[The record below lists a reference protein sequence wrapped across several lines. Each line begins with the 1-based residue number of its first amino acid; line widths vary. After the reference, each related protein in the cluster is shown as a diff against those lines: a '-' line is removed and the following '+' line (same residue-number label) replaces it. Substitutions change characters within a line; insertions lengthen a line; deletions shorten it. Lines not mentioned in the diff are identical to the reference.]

1 MDKAATG
8 ANGDPM
14 AANRTRVEMG
24 DQAKSGASS
33 VGPGS
38 AERAPLRPAEAIRR
52 LANIGLNSSPA
63 ALDSSDVERL
73 ARRYRREAQLA
84 LEGALWWAVSWP
96 FELMASLVNA
106 GRKWEEDYFQPTPRR
121 RVPMEDEEL

>member
-14 AANRTRVEMG
+14 VANRTRVDMG
-24 DQAKSGASS
+24 DQPKSSATPGASAT
-33 VGPGS
+33 
-38 AERAPLRPAEAIRR
+38 AERAPLRPVEALRR
-52 LANIGLNSSPA
+52 LEYIGLNSSPA
-63 ALDSSDVERL
+63 TADASEIDRL

-84 LEGALWWAVSWP
+84 VEGALWWAISWP
-96 FELMASLVNA
+96 FELMGALVSA
-106 GRKWEEDYFQPTPRR
+106 GRKWEEDYFQTTTRR